1 MCGISICRESYA
13 HAFIVRSCVSGLRGV
28 GCVSGPTQNPTGS
41 FEYNKWLREWTTGC
55 DCVSGSTLTLCGFI
69 GYD

>member
-41 FEYNKWLREWTTGC
+41 Y
-55 DCVSGSTLTLCGFI
+55 
-69 GYD
+69 